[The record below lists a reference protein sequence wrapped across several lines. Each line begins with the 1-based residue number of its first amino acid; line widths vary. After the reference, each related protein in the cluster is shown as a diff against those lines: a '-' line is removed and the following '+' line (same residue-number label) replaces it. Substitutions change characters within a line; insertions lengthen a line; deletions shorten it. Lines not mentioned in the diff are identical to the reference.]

1 MVPTHVKDLF
11 DKSSEHLQDREKQ
24 QLAELLTKYQ
34 DVFLKSADDLGR
46 TDKVQHIIDT
56 GNANPIKQPHRRL
69 PLGKR
74 DIEKTEIDKML
85 KRGVIEPSKSPWS
98 SPVVLVTKKDGTT
111 RICVDYRALNKEMI
125 KDAYPLPRVDEFLDS
140 LAGGKWYSC
149 LEFCSGLW
157 HVTHKTKRKLH
168 FLQHKDYFILRLPHL
183 VLQIVRLPLSD

>member
-24 QLAELLTKYQ
+24 QLAEPLTKYQ

-98 SPVVLVTKKDGTT
+98 SPVVFVTKKDGTT
-111 RICVDYRALNKEMI
+111 RICVDYRALNNEMT
-125 KDAYPLPRVDEFLDS
+125 KDAYP
-140 LAGGKWYSC
+140 
-149 LEFCSGLW
+149 
-157 HVTHKTKRKLH
+157 
-168 FLQHKDYFILRLPHL
+168 
-183 VLQIVRLPLSD
+183 